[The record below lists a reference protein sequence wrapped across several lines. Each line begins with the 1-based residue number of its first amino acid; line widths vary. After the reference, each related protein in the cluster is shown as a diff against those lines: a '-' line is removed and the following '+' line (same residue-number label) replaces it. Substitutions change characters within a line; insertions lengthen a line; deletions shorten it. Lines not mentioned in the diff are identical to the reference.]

1 MGVSMRRLAVLS
13 GLAVAAMLSAPASAA
28 VYTPYFGD
36 LHNHTSFS
44 DGWEGTPLDAFLH
57 ADASGADWLATSDH
71 NFMLTQ
77 DEWSRTKAMADQ
89 AMTSSFVAMAAS
101 EYWVTSG
108 YGEVIVLNNDEL
120 RNKANFHPPREALS
134 RHEVIG
140 AFLDWLDAHAG
151 AIGHWPHPGTYG
163 DLDRLDGWSPAGD
176 RVMSSIEVYN
186 HGSFSQPA
194 GAQTRDTEPWYVLAL
209 DKGWHVMPAAVS
221 DTHSPDWISGS
232 PARTVL
238 LATSLGRASLY
249 AALRNNRGYAT
260 IDENLRVSYTL
271 NGAVMG
277 SSLLPGTTGFTA
289 RIAASDP
296 DGTSDRIT
304 SIEIVSD
311 GGAVV
316 ASKAFSSPSVSWT
329 VDLSSDRSRYYY
341 VRITTASD
349 PSGQPGTTAWTAPV
363 WTGR

>member
-1 MGVSMRRLAVLS
+1 
-13 GLAVAAMLSAPASAA
+13 
-28 VYTPYFGD
+28 
-36 LHNHTSFS
+36 
-44 DGWEGTPLDAFLH
+44 
-57 ADASGADWLATSDH
+57 
-71 NFMLTQ
+71 
-77 DEWSRTKAMADQ
+77 
-89 AMTSSFVAMAAS
+89 
-101 EYWVTSG
+101 
-108 YGEVIVLNNDEL
+108 
-120 RNKANFHPPREALS
+120 
-134 RHEVIG
+134 
-140 AFLDWLDAHAG
+140 
-151 AIGHWPHPGTYG
+151 
-163 DLDRLDGWSPAGD
+163 
-176 RVMSSIEVYN
+176 VMSSIEVYN